1 MRITYY
7 ISHHGFG
14 HISRSLEIIRH
25 FSDQGHET
33 EIVTGRTDFLEKN
46 SLNIQVRKEKTDTG
60 VIQKN
65 SLEINVEETLNE
77 LKKFREGEMELI
89 RKETLHL
96 QKHKPDAVISDSSPI
111 PFAAAQNAGIPSFF
125 IGNFTWDYIY
135 ANYIKYNS
143 EFSGYVSAMRDHY
156 VKCTKAYILP
166 FHCPTD
172 VFKDAV
178 NVGVVGRKPRTDRE
192 TVRKRLGF
200 DSKKKYYLF
209 SFGAYGL
216 SGPDFHFE
224 KLASDSEI
232 FISGLENFQHPKIR
246 NVQGEYYPDLVAA
259 ADFVVTKPGYG
270 ILAET
275 YLAGTPVIYTDRGD
289 FAEYAHL
296 VDAMQKTHTSAYI
309 SQNDLFS
316 FNFPERKDFHF
327 PSEKIRTDGAEEIL
341 QGIKKNL

>member
-1 MRITYY
+1 MKFAYY

-25 FSDQGHET
+25 FSENGHET

-46 SLNIQVRKEKTDTG
+46 SLHIQVRNAKTDTG

-65 SLEINVEETLNE
+65 SLEINVEETLSE
-77 LKKFREGEMELI
+77 LKKFREGEDELI
-89 RKETLHL
+89 ERETLYL
-96 QKHKPDAVISDSSPI
+96 KNLKPDAVISDSSPI
-111 PFAAAQNAGIPSFF
+111 PFAAAENAGIPSFF

-143 EFSGYVSAMRDHY
+143 SFSVYSEGMRENY
-156 VKCTKAYILP
+156 ARCTKAFILP
-166 FHCPTD
+166 FHCPVD
-172 VFKDAV
+172 VFRDFIH
-178 NVGVVGRKPRTDRE
+178 VGVVGRRPRSDRE

-200 DSKKKYYLF
+200 ESRKKYYLF

-216 SGPDFHFE
+216 SGPDFFFDRLD
-224 KLASDSEI
+224 KDSEI
-232 FISGLENFQHPKIR
+232 FISGLENFQHSRIR
-246 NVQGEYYPDLVAA
+246 NIQGEYYPDLIAA
-259 ADFVVTKPGYG
+259 ADFTVTKPGYG

-289 FAEYAHL
+289 FAEYPHL
-296 VDAMQKTHTSAYI
+296 VEAMKKTHTSAYI

-316 FNFPERKDFHF
+316 FKFPEKKDFHL

-341 QGIKKNL
+341 HGMIRML